1 MVGVRR
7 VRLCTMGPSVWG
19 TGLAVLSIAALS
31 TSFTYC
37 LQRRQW
43 SLASEPTVAPYL
55 KQRVAGAIAATSSD
69 ASRAEGH
76 SMPPSLKRTDPSKG
90 TPTCPAAFPAP
101 SVAIATGLKHAGSEE
116 LVATA

>member
-1 MVGVRR
+1 MHD
-7 VRLCTMGPSVWG
+7 GPF
-19 TGLAVLSIAALS
+19 GLGNGPGRSLNCCPLHLL
-31 TSFTYC
+31 YR

-43 SLASEPTVAPYL
+43 SLVSEPTVAPYL

-90 TPTCPAAFPAP
+90 TPTFPAAFPAP
-101 SVAIATGLKHAGSEE
+101 SVSIATGQKHAGSEE